1 MPKIVSSSTVSSS
14 NFDENQN
21 DQRQKL
27 QIYYCLCSEF
37 LMVIDAELQLLPR
50 RKSDNAIIVDNRQ
63 RTYKLNAEPK
73 QPVILKR
80 RDGFEKQYRYHC
92 PRCELFIAYEMKEE
106 RKSDHYTYIV
116 DAALTDVQGIAPP
129 SALLEPTEVK

>member
-14 NFDENQN
+14 NFDDNQN

-50 RKSDNAIIVDNRQ
+50 RKSDNAIIVTIANVLTNSLQ
-63 RTYKLNAEPK
+63 N
-73 QPVILKR
+73 QNNR

-92 PRCELFIAYEMKEE
+92 PRCELLIAYEMKEE

-116 DAALTDVQGIAPP
+116 DAALTNVQGIAPP